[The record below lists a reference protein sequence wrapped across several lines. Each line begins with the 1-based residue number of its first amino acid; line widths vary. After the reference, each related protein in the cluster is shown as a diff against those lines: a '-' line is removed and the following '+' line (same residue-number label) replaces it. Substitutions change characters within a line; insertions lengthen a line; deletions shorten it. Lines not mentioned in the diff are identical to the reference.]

1 MNKDNIHNSFKNK
14 LLSMRKVKYEAED
27 EIKNGIRKPFYEAQN
42 GGLLTV
48 DTKKIMFIGIIDIFT
63 SYG

>member
-1 MNKDNIHNSFKNK
+1 
-14 LLSMRKVKYEAED
+14 MRKVKYEAED